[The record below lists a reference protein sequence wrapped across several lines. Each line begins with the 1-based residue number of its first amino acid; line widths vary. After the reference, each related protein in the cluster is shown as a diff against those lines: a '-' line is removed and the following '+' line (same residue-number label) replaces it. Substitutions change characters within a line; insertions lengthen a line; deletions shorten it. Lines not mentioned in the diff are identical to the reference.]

1 MKNKPKTIYLVLGDS
16 VSKGDD
22 FEDICDEV
30 CWCQDR
36 VFPDDIEYIRKDL
49 YDSLK
54 KRYDEL
60 KASDGRPWPC
70 DMQQEG
76 M

>member
-22 FEDICDEV
+22 FEDICEEV

-60 KASDGRPWPC
+60 KASDGRPRPC
-70 DMQQEG
+70 DMSAEG
-76 M
+76 L